1 MRVTVLHQ
9 RQSYRYQDDY
19 INAESIFRNVADRRG
34 AGEFLMKH
42 TTWNLQYLE
51 ERRKRQDE
59 FLAVETELDA
69 LLLEINNEPTQK

>member
-1 MRVTVLHQ
+1 
-9 RQSYRYQDDY
+9 
-19 INAESIFRNVADRRG
+19 
-34 AGEFLMKH
+34 MKH

-51 ERRKRQDE
+51 ERRKRRDE